1 MMIDFLFCLAGFAVG
16 ALTVLGIGLVFAGN
30 RLDDA
35 NHDTPSHRPS
45 AIGASGRVWPRRT

>member
-16 ALTVLGIGLVFAGN
+16 ALTVLGLVFAGN

-35 NHDTPSHRPS
+35 NDDTPSHRPS
-45 AIGASGRVWPRRT
+45 AIGSSGRVWPRR